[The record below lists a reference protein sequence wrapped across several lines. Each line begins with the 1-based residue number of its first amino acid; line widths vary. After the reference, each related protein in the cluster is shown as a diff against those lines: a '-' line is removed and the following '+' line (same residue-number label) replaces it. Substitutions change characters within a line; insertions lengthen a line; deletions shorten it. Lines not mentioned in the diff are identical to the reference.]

1 MRVLYCTRGDSPHD
15 QRFLT
20 ALGQSGHEV
29 YALRLQACTPQTP
42 PGVTEVPWEGL
53 PGPLKLSQVPILSA
67 RLRTLLGNLEPDL
80 VHAGPIQDV
89 AYLIGQ
95 AGFHPLLTMSWGFD
109 LMKDA
114 YLSPLKRWQTRW
126 TLAHSD
132 MLTLDCQAT
141 AERAVSFGFPRERI
155 CVFPW
160 GVDLTKFSPQS
171 SIVPGKAWRQQQG
184 WNDAIVLLCLR
195 AWEPNYGV
203 DVLARAFV
211 HAAQQNPALRLI
223 LLNEG
228 SEAAKVRSI
237 LRAGG
242 VEERVYFG
250 GRIPNADL
258 TTYFGAADLY
268 VSPAHVDGS
277 SVSLLEAMACG
288 LPAIVS
294 DIPANLEWIREGE
307 NGWIFPDGD
316 DQALA
321 EVILKA
327 AALDWRA
334 LSLQAR
340 QDAVERADWSK
351 NFQKLLKC
359 YQDTV
364 AYGKARKA

>member
-1 MRVLYCTRGDSPHD
+1 
-15 QRFLT
+15 
-20 ALGQSGHEV
+20 
-29 YALRLQACTPQTP
+29 
-42 PGVTEVPWEGL
+42 
-53 PGPLKLSQVPILSA
+53 
-67 RLRTLLGNLEPDL
+67 
-80 VHAGPIQDV
+80 
-89 AYLIGQ
+89 
-95 AGFHPLLTMSWGFD
+95 
-109 LMKDA
+109 
-114 YLSPLKRWQTRW
+114 
-126 TLAHSD
+126 
-132 MLTLDCQAT
+132 
-141 AERAVSFGFPRERI
+141 
-155 CVFPW
+155 
-160 GVDLTKFSPQS
+160 
-171 SIVPGKAWRQQQG
+171 VPGKAWRQQQG

-294 DIPANLEWIREGE
+294 DIPANLEWIKEGE

-316 DQALA
+316 D
-321 EVILKA
+321 
-327 AALDWRA
+327 
-334 LSLQAR
+334 
-340 QDAVERADWSK
+340 
-351 NFQKLLKC
+351 
-359 YQDTV
+359 
-364 AYGKARKA
+364 